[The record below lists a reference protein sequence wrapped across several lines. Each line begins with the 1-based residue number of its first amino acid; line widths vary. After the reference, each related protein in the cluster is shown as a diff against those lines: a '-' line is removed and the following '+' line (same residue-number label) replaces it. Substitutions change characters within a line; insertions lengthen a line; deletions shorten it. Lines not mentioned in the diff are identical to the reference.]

1 MLNTVPLVV
10 GGFSLVAF
18 IVAAIYYAYRDRLKT
33 RSAEIAAAPVTDRVE
48 MATVLAERYNLNTK
62 NLPPDSVVE
71 IVLEELRIKAAR
83 EKSIANAFI
92 VVAVLLAVIA
102 ILAII
107 WPQPPKPNP
116 DPIEIP
122 PKVEEEPTK
131 PRTKIQTVASFTV
144 CIGER
149 DSGCPGGAVRL
160 GCGTNVANWAV
171 LECRKYQAAS
181 ETLQISSKGGNRC
194 GYSVVNVTCTVGQ

>member
-1 MLNTVPLVV
+1 MLSTVPLVV

-18 IVAAIYYAYRDRLKT
+18 IVAAIYYSYRDRLKT
-33 RSAEIAAAPVTDRVE
+33 RSAEIAAAPEADRVA
-48 MATVLAERYNLNTK
+48 MATVLAERYNLNTQ
-62 NLPPDSVVE
+62 NLPPESVVK
-71 IVLEELRIKAAR
+71 IVLEELRVKAAR
-83 EKSIANAFI
+83 ERIIANAFV

-107 WPQPPKPNP
+107 WPQPSKPNQ
-116 DPIEIP
+116 DQIEVP
-122 PKVEEEPTK
+122 PKVEEEPIK

-144 CIGER
+144 CMGER
-149 DSGCPGGAVRL
+149 DSGCPGGTVRL

-171 LECRKYQAAS
+171 LECRKYQAAA

-194 GYSVVNVTCTVGQ
+194 GYSVVNVTCTVEQ